1 MNFGI
6 KTKLLVSYH
15 HTKTSQFTRVTVKFN
30 YKDILKKKFCSA
42 YQWYPKKI
50 ELRISSDNGIA
61 QVTSS
66 LEQTK

>member
-30 YKDILKKKFCSA
+30 YKDIFKKNFALLTSGIQKKLSYAFPVITELLK
-42 YQWYPKKI
+42 
-50 ELRISSDNGIA
+50 
-61 QVTSS
+61 
-66 LEQTK
+66 